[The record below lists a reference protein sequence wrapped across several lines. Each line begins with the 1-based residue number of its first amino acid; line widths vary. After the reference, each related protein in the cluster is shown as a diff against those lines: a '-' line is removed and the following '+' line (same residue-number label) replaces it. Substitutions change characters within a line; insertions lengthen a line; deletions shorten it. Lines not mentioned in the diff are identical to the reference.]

1 MADLEART
9 CPKATGPYQAT
20 SGQQQRVSVPTAS
33 PISLAL
39 RLSAQAALIALAA
52 LPTDGH

>member
-9 CPKATGPYQAT
+9 CPKATGPYRAT